1 MQDLSA
7 QLLAIL
13 ARYVG
18 RSRVPIAETTRLVDI
33 GIDCLDI
40 PMILL
45 DAEDRFGVTIN
56 GAVAAAELT
65 TAGDLIALT
74 RDAIAAKHRKGSK
87 PTRKKSNWMSTSARA

>member
-18 RSRVPIAETTRLVDI
+18 RSRLPIAETTRLVDI

-65 TAGDLIALT
+65 TASDLIALT
-74 RDAIAAKHRKGSK
+74 RDAIAAKHRARPK
-87 PTRKKSNWMSTSARA
+87 PSRKKGNWMSTSART

>member
-7 QLLAIL
+7 QLFAIL
-13 ARYVG
+13 ARYAG
-18 RSRVPIAETTRLVDI
+18 RSGLSISGTTRLADM
-33 GIDCLDI
+33 GIDRLDI

-56 GAVAAAELT
+56 VAAEAPEPT
-65 TAGDLIALT
+65 TAGDLIVLT
-74 RDAIAAKHRKGSK
+74 RDAIAAKHRARRK